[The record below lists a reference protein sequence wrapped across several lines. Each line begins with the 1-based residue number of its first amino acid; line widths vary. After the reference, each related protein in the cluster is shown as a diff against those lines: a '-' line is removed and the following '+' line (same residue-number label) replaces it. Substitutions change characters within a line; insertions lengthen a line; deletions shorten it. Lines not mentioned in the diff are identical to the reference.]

1 MMLYYL
7 SGEVNFLS
15 LMSLGFKREFW
26 IGDMLFGD
34 VSMRLK
40 LGFNEV
46 IIGEIKGENGILL
59 CFNFI
64 EREGI
69 DIG

>member
-26 IGDMLFGD
+26 IGDTLFGD